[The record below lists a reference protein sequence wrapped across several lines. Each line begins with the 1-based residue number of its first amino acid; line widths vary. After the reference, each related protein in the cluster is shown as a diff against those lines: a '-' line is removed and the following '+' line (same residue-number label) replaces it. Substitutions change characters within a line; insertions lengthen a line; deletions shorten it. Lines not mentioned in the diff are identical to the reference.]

1 MKTIKNLF
9 KTRKLRFHQN
19 CKKQIENLLEVENG
33 TWIKI
38 IILRLIK
45 KILQIQRLLNKI
57 KFKEIKI
64 IYKNIKNKYLILIK
78 P

>member
-19 CKKQIENLLEVENG
+19 CKKQIENLLGVENG
-33 TWIKI
+33 IWIKI
-38 IILRLIK
+38 ITLRLIK

-64 IYKNIKNKYLILIK
+64 IYKNIKNKYLILTK